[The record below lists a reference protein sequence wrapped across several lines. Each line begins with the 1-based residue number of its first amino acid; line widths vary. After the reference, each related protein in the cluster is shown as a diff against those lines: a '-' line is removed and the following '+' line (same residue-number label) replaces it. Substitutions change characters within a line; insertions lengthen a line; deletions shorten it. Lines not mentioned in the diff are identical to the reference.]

1 MFARLFLLFT
11 TTSLLEIFI
20 LVKVGGILGAWPTI
34 GLVIVTALVGS
45 SLVRSQGIQTMFK
58 VQQRMNQG
66 EMPGQQLVEGM
77 MLVIAGV
84 LLVTPGF
91 VTDFLGLMLLQPSIR
106 AHLAKAAM
114 SKLQVQMVTPAAGFQ
129 GGFNGHFDPRTHS
142 QGSPFSTDIN
152 DGPAQDASKAKGSTI
167 EGEYERK
174 E

>member
-20 LVKVGGILGAWPTI
+20 LVKVGGFLGAWPTI

-91 VTDFLGLMLLQPSIR
+91 VTDFLGLMLLQPKIR
-106 AHLAKAAM
+106 ANLAKAAM
-114 SKLQVQMVTPAAGFQ
+114 SKLQVQMMTPG
-129 GGFNGHFDPRTHS
+129 GGFNGHFDPNARP
-142 QGSPFSTDIN
+142 QGSPFS
-152 DGPAQDASKAKGSTI
+152 PDANEKPHQGANQGKGNTI
-167 EGEYERK
+167 EGEFERK